1 MKMKQPS
8 TVENYGPAVADTAR
22 AQRQLHKIV
31 VKAARAGRDIE
42 WHHACHIR
50 DELGAVADDIF
61 KVGIKT
67 PSQQP
72 WHVGRERGGSSR
84 SCGTLL
90 AELYRRLER
99 CVGAE
104 S

>member
-1 MKMKQPS
+1 MNAHEANVWAERLVREEKALRKAS
-8 TVENYGPAVADTAR
+8 PASELGDL
-22 AQRQLHKIV
+22 QRQLHKIV

-50 DELGAVADDIF
+50 DELRAVADEIF
-61 KVGIKT
+61 KVGIKA

-84 SCGTLL
+84 S
-90 AELYRRLER
+90 
-99 CVGAE
+99 
-104 S
+104 